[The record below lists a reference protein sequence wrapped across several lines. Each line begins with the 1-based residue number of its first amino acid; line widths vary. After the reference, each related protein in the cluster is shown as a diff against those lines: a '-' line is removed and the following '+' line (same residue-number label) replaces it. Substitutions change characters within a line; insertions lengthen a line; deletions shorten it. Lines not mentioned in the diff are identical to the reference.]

1 MSLTMKN
8 TTIPLIGV
16 SCLLLVGCTSSF
28 AKVRGAVNQA
38 PDWYETRRVEI
49 RGEGYPE
56 LVDVP
61 TIAPGELPGKTLP
74 ASAERVATL
83 TAEFTDNA
91 RAELPADG
99 PAEIAAIGNEI
110 RQQFAG
116 FDESSNFLTD
126 AEIAAI
132 RNSFNVPRVTQG
144 LKGQR

>member
-1 MSLTMKN
+1 MKN

-16 SCLLLVGCTSSF
+16 SCLLLVGCSNSF
-28 AKVRGAVNQA
+28 AKVRSAVNQT

-56 LVDVP
+56 LVEVP
-61 TIAPGELPGKTLP
+61 TIAPDQLPGKTLP
-74 ASAERVATL
+74 ASAERVTAL
-83 TAEFTDNA
+83 SAEFADNA
-91 RAELPADG
+91 RAELPVDG
-99 PAEIAAIGNEI
+99 PAEIAAVGEEI

>member
-16 SCLLLVGCTSSF
+16 SCLLLVGCSNSF
-28 AKVRGAVNQA
+28 AKVRSAVNQT

-56 LVDVP
+56 LVEVP
-61 TIAPGELPGKTLP
+61 TIAPDQLPGKTLP
-74 ASAERVATL
+74 ASAERVTAL
-83 TAEFTDNA
+83 SAEFADNA

-99 PAEIAAIGNEI
+99 PAEIAAVGEEI

>member
-1 MSLTMKN
+1 MKN

-16 SCLLLVGCTSSF
+16 SCLLLVGCSNSF
-28 AKVRGAVNQA
+28 AKVRSAVNQT
-38 PDWYETRRVEI
+38 PEWYETRRVEI

-56 LVDVP
+56 LVEVP
-61 TIAPGELPGKTLP
+61 TIAPDQLPGKTLP
-74 ASAERVATL
+74 ASAERVTAL
-83 TAEFTDNA
+83 SAEFADNA

-99 PAEIAAIGNEI
+99 PAEIAAVGEEI

>member
-8 TTIPLIGV
+8 TTIPLLGV
-16 SCLLLVGCTSSF
+16 SCLLLVGCSNSF
-28 AKVRGAVNQA
+28 AKVRSAVNQT

-56 LVDVP
+56 LVEVP
-61 TIAPGELPGKTLP
+61 TIAPDQLPGKTLP
-74 ASAERVATL
+74 ASAERVTAL
-83 TAEFTDNA
+83 SAEFADNA

-99 PAEIAAIGNEI
+99 PAEIAAVGEEI

>member
-1 MSLTMKN
+1 MKN
-8 TTIPLIGV
+8 TTIPLLGV
-16 SCLLLVGCTSSF
+16 SCLLLVGCSNSF
-28 AKVRGAVNQA
+28 AKVRGAVDQA

-56 LVDVP
+56 LAEVP
-61 TIAPGELPGKTLP
+61 SIAPGELPGKTLP
-74 ASAERVATL
+74 ESARRVAVL
-83 TAEFTDNA
+83 TAEFANSA

-99 PAEIAAIGNEI
+99 PARIAAVANEI

-116 FDESSNFLTD
+116 FDASSNFLTD

>member
-1 MSLTMKN
+1 MKN
-8 TTIPLIGV
+8 TTIPLLGV
-16 SCLLLVGCTSSF
+16 SCLLLVGCSNSF
-28 AKVRGAVNQA
+28 AKARSAINQA

-56 LVDVP
+56 LVDMP
-61 TIAPGELPGKTLP
+61 KISPGELPGKTLP
-74 ASAERVATL
+74 ASGLRVAAL
-83 TAEFTDNA
+83 TAEFANSA

-99 PAEIAAIGNEI
+99 PAKIAAVGNEI

>member
-1 MSLTMKN
+1 MKN

-16 SCLLLVGCTSSF
+16 SCLLLVGCSNSF
-28 AKVRGAVNQA
+28 AKVRSAVNQT

-56 LVDVP
+56 LVEVP
-61 TIAPGELPGKTLP
+61 TIAPDQLPGKTLP
-74 ASAERVATL
+74 ASAERVTAL
-83 TAEFTDNA
+83 SAEFADNA

-99 PAEIAAIGNEI
+99 PAEIAAVGEEI